1 MCTWLRPKQSHHF
14 ILHPPWRTQL
24 SIIFPSADNAIR
36 SLLHSRA
43 STEICPHSSPAVL
56 DRSKLCC
63 FYPASYKNE
72 EEQHLLTTMKSSTT
86 LSPTAFSITTFSYQ
100 VCDRYLVF
108 SSLIFIIS
116 LFKPLH
122 LIGFGNSGT
131 TGGVFPPFVCK
142 RCNCNCSPTFCL
154 LRTQI
159 TIFQLTVF
167 AFKLSGFYRQHYSYI
182 CHLLSA

>member
-1 MCTWLRPKQSHHF
+1 MPSGHCFTAEHQQKFVLTPPQPFWTDLSCAVSTLQVTKTRRNSIFLRPWS
-14 ILHPPWRTQL
+14 
-24 SIIFPSADNAIR
+24 
-36 SLLHSRA
+36 
-43 STEICPHSSPAVL
+43 
-56 DRSKLCC
+56 
-63 FYPASYKNE
+63 
-72 EEQHLLTTMKSSTT
+72 HLLYFPPM
-86 LSPTAFSITTFSYQ
+86 AFSITTFSYQ
-100 VCDRYLVF
+100 VFDRYLVF

-131 TGGVFPPFVCK
+131 TGEGFFPPFVCK

-182 CHLLSA
+182 CHLLSAWQKIAHWCLSVRIQQIIIIS